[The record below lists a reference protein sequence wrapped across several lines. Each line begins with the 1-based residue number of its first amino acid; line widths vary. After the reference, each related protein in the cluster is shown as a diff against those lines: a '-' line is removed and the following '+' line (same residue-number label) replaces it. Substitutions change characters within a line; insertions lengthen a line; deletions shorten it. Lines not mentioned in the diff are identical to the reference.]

1 MLQKAQEGSLG
12 YLEQGKYCHKIVV
25 DKKDESERG
34 EIEVQQQVQIF
45 IINQAL
51 KQSVVN
57 QEEIKNRE
65 PGKPPVF

>member
-34 EIEVQQQVQIF
+34 EIEVWVAGSNIHY
-45 IINQAL
+45 
-51 KQSVVN
+51 
-57 QEEIKNRE
+57 
-65 PGKPPVF
+65 

>member
-34 EIEVQQQVQIF
+34 EIEV
-45 IINQAL
+45 
-51 KQSVVN
+51 
-57 QEEIKNRE
+57 
-65 PGKPPVF
+65 